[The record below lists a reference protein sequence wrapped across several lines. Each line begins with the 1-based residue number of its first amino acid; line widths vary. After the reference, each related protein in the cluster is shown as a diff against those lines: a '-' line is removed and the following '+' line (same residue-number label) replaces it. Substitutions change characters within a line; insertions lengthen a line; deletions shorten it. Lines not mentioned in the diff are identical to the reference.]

1 MNLRPLKI
9 PKNGHFQGFFA
20 SWGAI
25 HKLSIL
31 PHFEHKFGGF
41 FGENLGAGFIHNFL
55 KDLVFLRLKTW
66 YTYFTEINEE
76 EYLMPEISLF
86 YGIRVTMYYD
96 DHNPPHFHA
105 EYNGNKALIEID
117 KARVIKGALPSRQL
131 KLILAWCVL
140 HQDEL
145 MQNWELS
152 KDGKPLN
159 RINPLV

>member
-1 MNLRPLKI
+1 
-9 PKNGHFQGFFA
+9 
-20 SWGAI
+20 
-25 HKLSIL
+25 
-31 PHFEHKFGGF
+31 
-41 FGENLGAGFIHNFL
+41 
-55 KDLVFLRLKTW
+55 
-66 YTYFTEINEE
+66 
-76 EYLMPEISLF
+76 MPEISLF

-105 EYNGNKALIEID
+105 EYNGNKIIVD
-117 KARVIKGALPSRQL
+117 IIKCKAIKGAFPSKQL
-131 KLILAWCVL
+131 KLILAWAAI